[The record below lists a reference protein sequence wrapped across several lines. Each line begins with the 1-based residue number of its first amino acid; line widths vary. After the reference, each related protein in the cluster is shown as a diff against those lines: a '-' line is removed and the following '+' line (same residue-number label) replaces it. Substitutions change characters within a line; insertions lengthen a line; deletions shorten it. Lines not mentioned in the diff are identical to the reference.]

1 MMQQGMMFNT
11 FASVPLE
18 NTSNQ
23 TAPSD
28 PTGDQLQRCMD
39 SVQEL
44 AKTIARA
51 MEIWHGRG
59 LLGTLDI
66 RECHGKMS
74 ENLKRLPASERCP
87 YCGHLLY
94 WAKTRDTSNRGSL
107 EICNC
112 HATVKRYKSP
122 SRRLKMQK
130 RSSDSDIDVDSKSPD
145 SADELDEDYS
155 EADIKKPK
163 KDGKKAK
170 RISVISA
177 PPAPPPIVGPSE
189 APEMPVFN
197 TREEYEHWLVTGEPL
212 AIVVD
217 PTVGLIAPK
226 PPKPRKKVSGV
237 AAWMASAPAPPAK
250 KRGEKLEQR
259 QPERQPQPQQQQQQ
273 QQPQQQQPVNISHP
287 QTQVKLSDE
296 CDQPTRLS
304 SSVRQPTFGDPLT
317 LKVRQDEMGY
327 GDEAP
332 SKPSDV
338 MALPANEPASSNQ
351 TPPDS
356 PNPARTAL
364 NPADGGWET
373 NIHDTRSAPSSSET
387 LRASDDSW
395 WSRGRVQS
403 WLAKNA
409 FSDAWQPA
417 LAYLDVHGSRFL
429 DLGRF
434 HDQQNF
440 DFMIRNIF
448 PLVVRECERTGPV
461 TESRSTILRD
471 EGRRLCKLIQE
482 LVPCIVDEEVM
493 PDYVGYSHSKTY
505 RDLQA
510 ARVPRSRDGDS
521 PAVEVPYEYPVP
533 RNRDRMP
540 VDRMPV
546 DSRMPVD
553 RMPVDRIPVSRM
565 PADRMAIDRMQDDRM
580 QIDTPSG
587 PSQDRRYQADRNGYP
602 SDRRY
607 GADARGYSDVRD
619 ARDART
625 SYPPQ
630 EQPPFGRAAP
640 VTSSYTQDSMYAR
653 SGAQS
658 SQTSDGAPPGYVRQ
672 GNYYVPIS
680 SAEQP
685 RTDYGGSH
693 PYSQPAQ
700 PQRMDTRMDTREMRD
715 PRDTPRDPRD
725 ARDHRDPRYGQDYQD
740 PRYAYP
746 SPATTTASLPR
757 GEREPIAKPHQ
768 QRFADPWLVS
778 S

>member
-1 MMQQGMMFNT
+1 M
-11 FASVPLE
+11 L
-18 NTSNQ
+18 TSPQ
-23 TAPSD
+23 AMIADLRADSARWR
-28 PTGDQLQRCMD
+28 QEQRIGP
-39 SVQEL
+39 V
-44 AKTIARA
+44 A
-51 MEIWHGRG
+51 
-59 LLGTLDI
+59 
-66 RECHGKMS
+66 
-74 ENLKRLPASERCP
+74 
-87 YCGHLLY
+87 
-94 WAKTRDTSNRGSL
+94 RGSQ
-107 EICNC
+107 
-112 HATVKRYKSP
+112 SP
-122 SRRLKMQK
+122 RVTHLAGNTE
-130 RSSDSDIDVDSKSPD
+130 PD
-145 SADELDEDYS
+145 
-155 EADIKKPK
+155 
-163 KDGKKAK
+163 
-170 RISVISA
+170 
-177 PPAPPPIVGPSE
+177 
-189 APEMPVFN
+189 M
-197 TREEYEHWLVTGEPL
+197 
-212 AIVVD
+212 
-217 PTVGLIAPK
+217 
-226 PPKPRKKVSGV
+226 
-237 AAWMASAPAPPAK
+237 
-250 KRGEKLEQR
+250 
-259 QPERQPQPQQQQQQ
+259 
-273 QQPQQQQPVNISHP
+273 
-287 QTQVKLSDE
+287 
-296 CDQPTRLS
+296 
-304 SSVRQPTFGDPLT
+304 
-317 LKVRQDEMGY
+317 
-327 GDEAP
+327 
-332 SKPSDV
+332 
-338 MALPANEPASSNQ
+338 
-351 TPPDS
+351 
-356 PNPARTAL
+356 
-364 NPADGGWET
+364 
-373 NIHDTRSAPSSSET
+373 
-387 LRASDDSW
+387 
-395 WSRGRVQS
+395 
-403 WLAKNA
+403 
-409 FSDAWQPA
+409 
-417 LAYLDVHGSRFL
+417 
-429 DLGRF
+429 
-434 HDQQNF
+434 
-440 DFMIRNIF
+440 
-448 PLVVRECERTGPV
+448 
-461 TESRSTILRD
+461 
-471 EGRRLCKLIQE
+471 
-482 LVPCIVDEEVM
+482 M
-493 PDYVGYSHSKTY
+493 PDYVGSKTY
-505 RDLQA
+505 HNSQA

-521 PAVEVPYEYPVP
+521 PAVEAPYGSSVPS
-533 RNRDRMP
+533 NRDRMP